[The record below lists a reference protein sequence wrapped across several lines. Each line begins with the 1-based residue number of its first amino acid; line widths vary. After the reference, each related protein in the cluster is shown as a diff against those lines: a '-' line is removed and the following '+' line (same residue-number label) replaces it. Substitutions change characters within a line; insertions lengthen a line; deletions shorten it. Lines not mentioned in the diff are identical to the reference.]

1 MFWRIVKQLFRASRG
16 RLVIALMAV
25 ISGAAVTTALLNLQM
40 DASKK
45 LSAEF
50 RTLGANVLVLPRAS
64 TATAVNSSAPHGR
77 DSAADVMAAPLEDES
92 VTSRVVAAAP
102 SVAATVAP
110 YLFIVAEA
118 RAKNGET
125 ASAKSATAGVA
136 RAKNGAGG
144 AQVIVAG
151 TWLDETP
158 KMAPWWKISG
168 RAITSRDDLDECLV
182 GSSVAKSLAIGAG
195 SAIELNYSG
204 AVKSLSVAGVINSGG
219 DEDSQIFLN
228 LAVAQKLAGLANR
241 VGVVQVSVAG
251 TPEEIGAY
259 MRTLATALPDL
270 DVRPVRQ
277 LAEAEGQLLGR
288 LRGLI
293 LATVVLILVLTALC
307 VLASMAALAME
318 RRRDVGMMKA
328 IGGSMSR
335 IVTIFLTEAGAL
347 GLAGAIVGYAVGIE
361 LSRWIGRRAFD
372 VSIDARPEVLPLV
385 VALMVG
391 VALAG
396 AFPLRLLG
404 RIRPAEILRGE

>member
-50 RTLGANVLVLPRAS
+50 RTLGANVLVLPRAN
-64 TATAVNSSAPHGR
+64 TATAVNAGGTHGR
-77 DSAADVMAAPLEDES
+77 DSAADVMSAPLEDEAIA
-92 VTSRVVAAAP
+92 SRVAAAAP
-102 SVAATVAP
+102 GAAATVAP

-118 RAKNGET
+118 HAKNNESV
-125 ASAKSATAGVA
+125 APKSATAASRTKSAVGS
-136 RAKNGAGG
+136 

-151 TWLDETP
+151 TWLDESP

-168 RAITSRDDLDECLV
+168 HAITSRDDLDECLV
-182 GSSVAKSLAIGAG
+182 GSSVAKSLALEAG
-195 SAIELNYSG
+195 SAIALNYSG
-204 AVKSLSVAGVINSGG
+204 SVKSLSVAGVINSGG
-219 DEDSQIFLN
+219 DEDSQIFVN

-259 MRTLATALPDL
+259 MRTVASALPDL

-293 LATVVLILVLTALC
+293 LATVLLILVLTALC

-335 IVTIFLTEAGAL
+335 IVTIFLAEAGAL
-347 GLAGAIVGYAVGIE
+347 GLAGAIVGYALGIE

>member
-1 MFWRIVKQLFRASRG
+1 
-16 RLVIALMAV
+16 
-25 ISGAAVTTALLNLQM
+25 
-40 DASKK
+40 
-45 LSAEF
+45 
-50 RTLGANVLVLPRAS
+50 
-64 TATAVNSSAPHGR
+64 
-77 DSAADVMAAPLEDES
+77 MAAPLEDEA
-92 VTSRVVAAAP
+92 VISRVASTAP
-102 SVAATVAP
+102 GAGATAAP
-110 YLFIVAEA
+110 YLFIVADT
-118 RAKNGET
+118 RASTGAVPMTSGESMPLRT
-125 ASAKSATAGVA
+125 KSALPAQ
-136 RAKNGAGG
+136 
-144 AQVIVAG
+144 QVIVAG
-151 TWLDETP
+151 TWLDESA

-168 RAITSRDDLDECLV
+168 EAITSRDDTRDCLV
-182 GSSVAKSLAIGAG
+182 GISVAKSLSLVPG
-195 SAIELNYSG
+195 STIELHYAS
-204 AVKSLSVAGVINSGG
+204 AMKSLKVAGVISSGG
-219 DEDSQIFLN
+219 DEDSQVIAN
-228 LAVAQKLAGLANR
+228 LAVVQKLAALTGR
-241 VGVVQVSVAG
+241 VGVVQVSVPG

-259 MRTLATALPDL
+259 MKTLASALPDL

-293 LATVVLILVLTALC
+293 FATVLLILVLTALC

-347 GLAGAIVGYAVGIE
+347 GFAGAIVGYAIGIE

-372 VSIDARPEVLPLV
+372 VSIAARPEVLPLV